1 MPHIRAKKY
10 QAMGDKIELLDEL
23 MTKMHH
29 LNQIQD
35 QIQEEIREL
44 KVKYKK
50 KIEEQD
56 LIIEE
61 EDKVEVKNKANSISK
76 YAICST
82 SQEIQEQEEK
92 RKHQPTISWGYK
104 VNYENQPKD
113 ADGNPCQEHQW
124 SCVLG
129 LWVDWRS
136 PLSPMYKRRLCGRHM
151 RNTCDLGQ
159 RCCFA
164 HGENEIRGNY
174 NIKMLMPIE
183 NYNKHKIKMEAKL
196 KTGWDWEKELIHDR
210 IIKN

>member
-1 MPHIRAKKY
+1 MPHIRAKKF
-10 QAMGDKIELLDEL
+10 QAMEYKIEIFSEF
-23 MTKMHH
+23 MTKMDN
-29 LNQIQD
+29 LNDIQKQIQD
-35 QIQEEIREL
+35 EIQEL

-61 EDKVEVKNKANSISK
+61 EDKKEVANKVNSPISE
-76 YAICST
+76 YLICST
-82 SQEIQEQEEK
+82 SEEKQEQEEK
-92 RKHQPTISWGYK
+92 RKNQPTISWGYK
-104 VNYENQPKD
+104 CPHKHQPLKSN
-113 ADGNPCQEHQW
+113 GKPSQEQQW

-136 PLSPMYKRRLCGRHM
+136 PLCPMYKTTM
-151 RNTCDLGQ
+151 CDRGGDCHLGD

-164 HGENEIRGNY
+164 HSKSEIKDNY
-174 NIKMLMPIE
+174 NFNTLIPME

-196 KTGWDWEKELIHDR
+196 KAGWDWEKELIHDR